1 MTARSTRNKMR
12 WQAEKVMK
20 NVDMAQGHLQLL
32 TALTMGQ
39 SEDIEGKVANL
50 VTLFEMMYQTV
61 KTFREGL

>member
-12 WQAEKVMK
+12 WQAEMVMK
-20 NVDMAQGHLQLL
+20 DIDKAQWHLQLL
-32 TALTMGQ
+32 TALTMGM

-50 VTLFEMMYQTV
+50 VTLFEMMKATV